1 MCSCTGYSNRKKQII
16 WLKLAFLKRRTDS
29 DFYPL
34 SMSQSIMS
42 KIQRL
47 VLHLCCIVVLLLKR
61 KTEAVF
67 YHIQGIARL
76 FSQGK

>member
-1 MCSCTGYSNRKKQII
+1 
-16 WLKLAFLKRRTDS
+16 
-29 DFYPL
+29 
-34 SMSQSIMS
+34 MS